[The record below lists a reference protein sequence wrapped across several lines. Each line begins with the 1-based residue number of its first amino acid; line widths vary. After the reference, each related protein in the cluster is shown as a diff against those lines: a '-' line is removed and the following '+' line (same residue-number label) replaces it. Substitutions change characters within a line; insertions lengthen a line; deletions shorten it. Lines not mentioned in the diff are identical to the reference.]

1 MSRAVRHEPRVSNWV
16 WGAVL
21 VFVLAVGQLPRLH
34 EGAPVRRRRL
44 RAPRHASR
52 MWRPLR
58 SSSPVRIAGVNVG
71 EVTEVEA
78 NGDAVDVTFT
88 VDEDG
93 QPIHEDAQLEI
104 RPRLFLEGNFFLDLK
119 PGSPS
124 APELPD
130 GGDITIA
137 QTTTAVQLD
146 EVLTA
151 LQSDSR
157 EDLQLL
163 LTGYGTALTYQ
174 PTPEDDRDQDEDV
187 KGESASESLN
197 DTFAYGGPAGRDT
210 AIVNEALLGEKPHD
224 LSKLIRAQRDTLAKL
239 QGREADL
246 QGLIS
251 QLQHDHGGARDRAGQ
266 CLRDLQGAGSDARA
280 GRADASQ
287 AERLAAAAARAG
299 A

>member
-1 MSRAVRHEPRVSNWV
+1 MTRQVRHEPRVSNWV
-16 WGAVL
+16 WGLIL
-21 VFVLAVGQLPRLH
+21 VFVLALGSYLAYTKELPFSDKGYELH
-34 EGAPVRRRRL
+34 ATFENIATL
-44 RAPRHASR
+44 RA
-52 MWRPLR
+52 
-58 SSSPVRIAGVNVG
+58 SSPVRIAGVNVG
-71 EVTEVEA
+71 EVTEVESD
-78 NGDAVDVTFT
+78 GDAVDVTFT

-224 LSKLIRAQRDTLAKL
+224 LSEPDRGHNATRSRSSRVVRPTCRA
-239 QGREADL
+239 
-246 QGLIS
+246 
-251 QLQHDHGGARDRAGQ
+251 
-266 CLRDLQGAGSDARA
+266 
-280 GRADASQ
+280 
-287 AERLAAAAARAG
+287 
-299 A
+299 